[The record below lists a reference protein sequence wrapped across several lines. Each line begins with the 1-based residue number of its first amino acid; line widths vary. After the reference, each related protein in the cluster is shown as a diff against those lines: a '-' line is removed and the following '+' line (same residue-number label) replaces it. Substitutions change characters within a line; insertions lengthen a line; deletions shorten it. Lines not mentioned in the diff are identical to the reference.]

1 MYMNVDF
8 GYHPRESG
16 TKFMICHYNNPFEGP
31 SLDFYYIT
39 NCTILPTLLHCTG
52 KFFSTLLKES
62 A

>member
-16 TKFMICHYNNPFEGP
+16 TKFMICHYNNRFEWP

-39 NCTILPTLLHCTG
+39 NCTILPTLLPIY
-52 KFFSTLLKES
+52 
-62 A
+62 